1 MLIWGKL
8 LIRVIKNDVI
18 TLEFSEPQTIL
29 LHKHIVDAFFKLGKE
44 GGRGIIV
51 TNSYVEVID
60 YYIPKI
66 LLQGQIMKVNFIL
79 NAFY

>member
-29 LHKHIVDAFFKLGKE
+29 LHDAFLKLGKE